1 VAALVTTAWSTY
13 AAVTYRDQSD
23 CLWIPSLNLTTGAIA
38 VLGLGAFGLTVHA
51 RAHAQILRLAIIL
64 TVTTAVCAA
73 AWTIDVRWLSDID
86 PSFGSCHYGT
96 GHAL

>member
-23 CLWIPSLNLTTGAIA
+23 CLWIPSLNLTAGAIA
-38 VLGLGAFGLTVHA
+38 VLALGGFVLTVHA
-51 RAHAQILRLAIIL
+51 RAHAQTFRMAIIVS
-64 TVTTAVCAA
+64 VTTVVCAA
-73 AWTIDVRWLSDID
+73 AWTIDVRWLSHVD

-96 GHAL
+96 ARSL